1 MLICFPAHLVLL
13 CAVGMVACMSL
24 AAFSP
29 TSTGTA
35 AAFGIYAFA
44 SSFGPTVIID
54 SIRTSM
60 WHSSVFGS
68 AYALKIAL
76 NNSMNILVR
85 IVTGV
90 IQDRSGNSYDRV
102 VIVYMALATASL
114 AVAISLVVCATFV
127 SQNLGHLQW
136 TRRQRKNNGALW
148 NERKKSFE
156 DGAEG
161 EKNKKISLACLGA
174 LMFLM
179 GGAWAAFFWGA
190 VNGRNE

>member
-1 MLICFPAHLVLL
+1 
-13 CAVGMVACMSL
+13 MVACMSL

-29 TSTGTA
+29 TTTGTA

-44 SSFGPTVIID
+44 SCFGPTVIID

-68 AYALKIAL
+68 AYALKIAM
-76 NNSMNILVR
+76 NNAMNIIVR

-90 IQDRSGNSYDRV
+90 IQDRDHNSYDKV

-114 AVAISLVVCATFV
+114 AVALALVASATFL

-136 TRRQRKNNGALW
+136 TRKQRKNKGERW
-148 NERKKSFE
+148 NERKVKFE
-156 DGAEG
+156 EGAEG
-161 EKNKKISLACLGA
+161 EKNKKVSLICLGILLA
-174 LMFLM
+174 LMA
-179 GGAWAAFFWGA
+179 GGWTAFFWGVA
-190 VNGRNE
+190 NGKNQ